1 MMEQK
6 TILIVEDEAAIRSML
21 ETALSNSGYRIVHA
35 ADGQQAN
42 TRLADQLPDIILL
55 DWMLPDTSGVELA
68 RRWRREEYT
77 RDVPIIMLTARVEEM
92 DRIRGLDSGAD
103 DYVTKPFSVKEL
115 DARIRAVLRRG
126 KPLAEDNRINFE
138 DLVLDDASHRVTI
151 GDNPLD
157 LGPTEYRLLHFFL
170 NHQERVYSRDQ
181 LIDRVWGGN
190 VYIEERTVDVHIRR
204 LRRAL
209 EPSGYDKYVQTVR
222 GAGYR
227 FSKQV

>member
-1 MMEQK
+1 MDQK
-6 TILIVEDEAAIRSML
+6 TILIVEDEPAIRNML
-21 ETALSNSGYRIVHA
+21 ETTLAKSGYRIVQA
-35 ADGQQAN
+35 ADGLQAN

-77 RDVPIIMLTARVEEM
+77 RDVPIIMLTARVEET
-92 DRIRGLDSGAD
+92 DRIKGLDSGAD

-126 KPLAEDNRINFE
+126 KALAEDDKISFE
-138 DLVLDDASHRVTI
+138 GLILDDSSHRVTI
-151 GDNPLD
+151 DDESLE
-157 LGPTEYRLLHFFL
+157 LGPTEYRLLQFFL

-209 EPSGYDKYVQTVR
+209 EPGGYDKYIQTVR

>member
-1 MMEQK
+1 MEQK
-6 TILIVEDEAAIRSML
+6 TILIVEDEPAIRNML
-21 ETALSNSGYRIVHA
+21 EQTLGNNGYRIVQA

-77 RDVPIIMLTARVEEM
+77 RDVPIIMLTARVEEL
-92 DRIRGLDSGAD
+92 DRIKGLDSGAD

-126 KPLAEDNRINFE
+126 KALAEDDKSTFE
-138 DLVLDDASHRVTI
+138 NLVLDDSSHRVTI
-151 GDNPLD
+151 GEATLD

-209 EPSGYDKYVQTVR
+209 EPSGYERFVQTVR